1 MPRTRRQVT
10 LLEQESGVP
19 ASPPQSL
26 PTATRPRRTTTRNNN
41 NDNDNN
47 NNNINNNTTAAPV
60 DSTRGGP
67 AARGGRIGKPKRLG
81 RNRTQPPATLNH
93 NAPETSATDV
103 DGTEASDSIT
113 QNEVT
118 VQAIPTAH
126 NIPDNQNET
135 GDIEEANVESFGE
148 TQSPTGVSAH
158 PVQVQDVTAQPVQ
171 VQDVTAQ
178 PEQVQDVTAQPKQ
191 VQDVTA
197 QPVHGP
203 TAPQERHE
211 SATSLTFMEILNISP
226 RGPRFCPGLPTP
238 TPVTPIIP
246 YTPIPEPS
254 IVAASRASVSSSPS
268 SPLIKPIPKV
278 SSPTSPTQV
287 YYMPSNPE
295 YSQSLITI
303 RMDHF
308 QGSKDPV
315 RPSKP
320 AAFAV
325 PSELIAPF
333 CRYIESRATRGSD
346 LSKLTTD
353 HPAVNAIVHGEARYR
368 PQLPSWQSQQSPP
381 LPGSTMKDAFIRR
394 AQRKRCIREVE
405 EESATLKTENT
416 KLRAI
421 AAGELTE
428 PPPKRTKTVPDIWTA
443 DGQLLLGRTKE
454 VEVDENGE
462 VLDPTEVPSLR
473 WSKSSHFP

>member
-41 NDNDNN
+41 NGNN
-47 NNNINNNTTAAPV
+47 NNNTTAAPV
-60 DSTRGGP
+60 DPPNSTRGGP
-67 AARGGRIGKPKRLG
+67 AGRGGRIGKPKRLG

-93 NAPETSATDV
+93 DAPETSATDV

-118 VQAIPTAH
+118 VQATPTAR
-126 NIPDNQNET
+126 NVPNDQNET
-135 GDIEEANVESFGE
+135 RDREETNVEPSGE
-148 TQSPTGVSAH
+148 THSLTGISAH
-158 PVQVQDVTAQPVQ
+158 PV
-171 VQDVTAQ
+171 
-178 PEQVQDVTAQPKQ
+178 Q

-203 TAPQERHE
+203 TAPQERPE
-211 SATSLTFMEILNISP
+211 SATSLVIMEILNISP
-226 RGPRFCPGLPTP
+226 RGPGYCPGRPDP
-238 TPVTPIIP
+238 NPVTP
-246 YTPIPEPS
+246 TVPS
-254 IVAASRASVSSSPS
+254 IPTPKPSVIAASPASVSSSPS
-268 SPLIKPIPKV
+268 SPLIKPAPKA

-287 YYMPSNPE
+287 YYMPNDPE

-325 PSELIAPF
+325 PSELIAPV
-333 CRYIESRATRGSD
+333 CRYIESRATQGSD

-353 HPAVNAIVHGEARYR
+353 HPAVKAIVHGNARYR

-381 LPGSTMKDAFIRR
+381 LPGSTMKDAFMRR
-394 AQRKRCIREVE
+394 AQRKRCLREVE
-405 EESATLKTENT
+405 EESATLKTENA
-416 KLRAI
+416 KLKAI
-421 AAGELTE
+421 ATGEQIE
-428 PPPKRTKTVPDIWTA
+428 PRPKRTKTVPDMWTA
-443 DGQLLLGRTKE
+443 DGQLMLGRTKE

-473 WSKSSHFP
+473 WSKSSHFL

>member
-26 PTATRPRRTTTRNNN
+26 PTATRPRRTITRNNN
-41 NDNDNN
+41 NDN
-47 NNNINNNTTAAPV
+47 NNNTTVAPV
-60 DSTRGGP
+60 DPPNSTRGGP
-67 AARGGRIGKPKRLG
+67 ATRGGRIGKPKRLG

-93 NAPETSATDV
+93 DAPEASTTDV

-118 VQAIPTAH
+118 VQATPTAR
-126 NIPDNQNET
+126 NVPNDQNET
-135 GDIEEANVESFGE
+135 RDREEINVESSGE
-148 TQSPTGVSAH
+148 IQSPTGVSAH
-158 PVQVQDVTAQPVQ
+158 PVQVQDVTAQPVH
-171 VQDVTAQ
+171 V
-178 PEQVQDVTAQPKQ
+178 
-191 VQDVTA
+191 
-197 QPVHGP
+197 P
-203 TAPQERHE
+203 TAPQERPE
-211 SATSLTFMEILNISP
+211 SSTSLVFMEILNISP
-226 RGPRFCPGLPTP
+226 RGPGFCPGRPDP
-238 TPVTPIIP
+238 NPVTPTVP
-246 YTPIPEPS
+246 SVPTPKPS
-254 IVAASRASVSSSPS
+254 VTAASPASVSSSPS
-268 SPLIKPIPKV
+268 SPLIKLAPKA

-287 YYMPSNPE
+287 YYMPDNPE

-325 PSELIAPF
+325 PSELIAPV
-333 CRYIESRATRGSD
+333 CRYIESRATQGSD

-353 HPAVNAIVHGEARYR
+353 HPAVKAIVHGNARYR

-381 LPGSTMKDAFIRR
+381 LPSSTMKDAFMRR
-394 AQRKRCIREVE
+394 AQRKRCLQEVE
-405 EESATLKTENT
+405 EESATLKTENA
-416 KLRAI
+416 KLKAI

-428 PPPKRTKTVPDIWTA
+428 PPPKRTKTVPDMWTA
-443 DGQLLLGRTKE
+443 DGRLMLGRTKE

-473 WSKSSHFP
+473 WSKSSHFLQPRFSRY

>member
-10 LLEQESGVP
+10 LQEQESGVP

-41 NDNDNN
+41 NDN
-47 NNNINNNTTAAPV
+47 NNTTAAPV
-60 DSTRGGP
+60 DPPNSTRGGP

-93 NAPETSATDV
+93 DAPESSTTDV
-103 DGTEASDSIT
+103 EGIGASDSIT

-118 VQAIPTAH
+118 VQATPTAR
-126 NIPDNQNET
+126 NVPNDQYET
-135 GDIEEANVESFGE
+135 GDREDINVESSGE
-148 TQSPTGVSAH
+148 TQFPIGVSAH
-158 PVQVQDVTAQPVQ
+158 PVQV
-171 VQDVTAQ
+171 
-178 PEQVQDVTAQPKQ
+178 E
-191 VQDVTA
+191 DVTA

-203 TAPQERHE
+203 TTPQERPE
-211 SATSLTFMEILNISP
+211 SATSLVFMEILNISP
-226 RGPRFCPGLPTP
+226 RGPGFCPGLPTP
-238 TPVTPIIP
+238 NPVTSTIP
-246 YTPIPEPS
+246 SAPNPKPS
-254 IVAASRASVSSSPS
+254 SMAASPASVSSSPS
-268 SPLIKPIPKV
+268 SPLIKPAPKAP
-278 SSPTSPTQV
+278 SPTSPTPV

-325 PSELIAPF
+325 PSELIAPL
-333 CRYIESRATRGSD
+333 CRYIESRATQGSD

-368 PQLPSWQSQQSPP
+368 PQLPSWHSQQSPP
-381 LPGSTMKDAFIRR
+381 LLGSTLKDAFIRR
-394 AQRKRCIREVE
+394 AQRKRCLREVE
-405 EESATLKTENT
+405 EESVTLKTENA

-428 PPPKRTKTVPDIWTA
+428 PPPKRTKTVPDMWTA
-443 DGQLLLGRTKE
+443 DGQLMLGRTKE

-473 WSKSSHFP
+473 WGKSSHFL

>member
-41 NDNDNN
+41 NGNN
-47 NNNINNNTTAAPV
+47 NNNTTAAPV
-60 DSTRGGP
+60 DPPSSTRGGP
-67 AARGGRIGKPKRLG
+67 AGRGGRIGKPKRLG

-93 NAPETSATDV
+93 DAPETSATDV

-118 VQAIPTAH
+118 EQATTTAR
-126 NIPDNQNET
+126 NVPNDQNET
-135 GDIEEANVESFGE
+135 RDREETNVEPSGE
-148 TQSPTGVSAH
+148 THSPTGISAH
-158 PVQVQDVTAQPVQ
+158 PV
-171 VQDVTAQ
+171 
-178 PEQVQDVTAQPKQ
+178 Q

-203 TAPQERHE
+203 TAPQERPE
-211 SATSLTFMEILNISP
+211 SATSLVFMEILNISP
-226 RGPRFCPGLPTP
+226 RGPGFCPGRPDP
-238 TPVTPIIP
+238 TPVTP
-246 YTPIPEPS
+246 TVPS
-254 IVAASRASVSSSPS
+254 IPTPKPSVIAASPASVSSSPS
-268 SPLIKPIPKV
+268 SPLIKLAPKA

-287 YYMPSNPE
+287 YYMPNNPE

-325 PSELIAPF
+325 PSELIAPV
-333 CRYIESRATRGSD
+333 CRYIESRATQGSD

-353 HPAVNAIVHGEARYR
+353 HPAVKAIVHGNARYR

-381 LPGSTMKDAFIRR
+381 LPGSTMKDAFMRR
-394 AQRKRCIREVE
+394 AQRKRCLREVE
-405 EESATLKTENT
+405 EESATLKTENA
-416 KLRAI
+416 KLKAI
-421 AAGELTE
+421 ATGELIE
-428 PPPKRTKTVPDIWTA
+428 PRPKRTKTVPDMWTA
-443 DGQLLLGRTKE
+443 DGQLMLGRTKE

-473 WSKSSHFP
+473 YSKSSHFL

>member
-10 LLEQESGVP
+10 LAEQESGVP

-26 PTATRPRRTTTRNNN
+26 PTTTRPRRTTTRNNN
-41 NDNDNN
+41 NDNND
-47 NNNINNNTTAAPV
+47 TTAAPV
-60 DSTRGGP
+60 EPPNSTRGGP
-67 AARGGRIGKPKRLG
+67 AIRGGRIGKPKRLG
-81 RNRTQPPATLNH
+81 RNRTQTPATLNH
-93 NAPETSATDV
+93 EAPETSATDV
-103 DGTEASDSIT
+103 DGTEPSDSIT

-118 VQAIPTAH
+118 VQATPTTRSVP
-126 NIPDNQNET
+126 NDQNET
-135 GDIEEANVESFGE
+135 RAREEINVESSGE
-148 TQSPTGVSAH
+148 TQSPTGLSAH

-178 PEQVQDVTAQPKQ
+178 TVQ

-197 QPVHGP
+197 QPVHEP
-203 TAPQERHE
+203 TTPQERPE
-211 SATSLTFMEILNISP
+211 SATSLVFMEILNTSP
-226 RGPRFCPGLPTP
+226 RGATPTIPSIPTP
-238 TPVTPIIP
+238 KLSIIATSP
-246 YTPIPEPS
+246 
-254 IVAASRASVSSSPS
+254 ASVSSPPSSPS
-268 SPLIKPIPKV
+268 SPLIKLTPKAP
-278 SSPTSPTQV
+278 SPTCPTPV
-287 YYMPSNPE
+287 YYMPSKPE

-333 CRYIESRATRGSD
+333 CRYIESRATQGSD

-353 HPAVNAIVHGEARYR
+353 HPAVKAIVHGDAKYR
-368 PQLPSWQSQQSPP
+368 PQLPSWQSLQSPP
-381 LPGSTMKDAFIRR
+381 VPGSTMKDGFMRR
-394 AQRKRCIREVE
+394 AQRKRCLREVE
-405 EESATLKTENT
+405 EESATLKTENA

-421 AAGELTE
+421 AASELTENAKLRAVAAGEVTE
-428 PPPKRTKTVPDIWTA
+428 PPPKRTKTVPDMWTA
-443 DGQLLLGRTKE
+443 DGQLMLGRTKE

-462 VLDPTEVPSLR
+462 VLDPSEVPSLR
-473 WSKSSHFP
+473 WGKSSHFCSHALSRY